1 MPRSWTIRG
10 NFHTIGEVVV
20 TVSAGSWVAALGK
33 GARALKAN
41 EQLKGKRIKALS
53 LTLSEIAPEAHSESQ
68 QKRLAVQGQLPTSS
82 EQADQSE
89 TRPGNKQRAAG

>member
-33 GARALKAN
+33 GGRALKAN

-53 LTLSEIAPEAHSESQ
+53 LTLIEIAAPAPQ
-68 QKRLAVQGQLPTSS
+68 AS
-82 EQADQSE
+82 EQGRLQDASGEIVDQSE
-89 TRPGNKQRAAG
+89 TRPGSKQRAAG

>member
-53 LTLSEIAPEAHSESQ
+53 LTLVEQVAQAAAQPG
-68 QKRLAVQGQLPTSS
+68 VQGQLPTS
-82 EQADQSE
+82 EPEAAAQSE